1 MSVVTIVG
9 IVAIDVVEIAIVL
22 DVAIV
27 FIIFGGDRGRYL
39 HGPMWGVTGGSI
51 IA

>member
-1 MSVVTIVG
+1 MFVAVVVKFFIVS
-9 IVAIDVVEIAIVL
+9 VL

-39 HGPMWGVTGGSI
+39 HGPMWGVTGGNI